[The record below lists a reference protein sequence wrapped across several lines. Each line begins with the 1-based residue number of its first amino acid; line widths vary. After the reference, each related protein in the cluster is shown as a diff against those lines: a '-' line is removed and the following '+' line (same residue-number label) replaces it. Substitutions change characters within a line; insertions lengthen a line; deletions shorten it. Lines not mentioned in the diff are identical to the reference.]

1 MSQTEDKK
9 VRYPKADRICTI
21 TLTHRCNL
29 NCVYCFQQHKDSEDM
44 TLETAKEVVLKEV
57 EIARTTERIKAIK
70 FELFGGE
77 PLLKFGMLKELC
89 EWAWVNITDVKYYF
103 HITTNGTLLTDEIR
117 TWLKSNSDKIR
128 LIMSVD
134 GTDDIQKANRGCNSS
149 KLPIDFVLEV
159 WPDQYLK
166 MTVSKETLPRF
177 AEELITF
184 YELGYRIEA
193 SVAQGVQWD
202 KEDGYIY
209 EQQLDKIAE
218 YYIEHPEVTPIG
230 FFRKIYSQLTTK
242 REDVFF
248 GKTCG
253 AGYGTVA
260 YDVDGKPYPCHLFLP
275 NVHGDTQIL
284 SKLDGIDFL
293 DTARFV
299 DEKCMKCPIMRLCKT
314 CCGFNYNQRGDV
326 ATRDYNNCLMS
337 LMEAKVVS
345 SYQINLLAP
354 RRESLND
361 EELLQL
367 HYAYK
372 CYNICLDNEHLFT
385 QE

>member
-1 MSQTEDKK
+1 MSK
-9 VRYPKADRICTI
+9 YPKADRICII

-29 NCVYCFQQHKDSEDM
+29 NCVYCFQKHKDSADM
-44 TLETAKEVVLKEV
+44 TLETAKEIVLKEM

-77 PLLKFGMLKELC
+77 PLLKFDMFKELC
-89 EWAWVNITDVKYYF
+89 EWTWHTVTDVNYYF
-103 HITTNGTLLTDEIR
+103 HITTNGTLLNDEIKA
-117 TWLKSNSDKIR
+117 WLKTNRDKVR

-134 GTDDIQKANRGCNSS
+134 GTDDVQNANRGCNSS
-149 KLPIDFVLEV
+149 KLPIDFVLDV

-166 MTVSKETLPRF
+166 MTMSKETLPKL
-177 AEELITF
+177 ASELIKF
-184 YELGYRIEA
+184 YEMGYRMEA
-193 SVAQGVQWD
+193 SVALGVKWD

-209 EQQLDKIAE
+209 EKQLDLLAE
-218 YYIEHPEVTPIG
+218 YYLNHPNVVPVV
-230 FFRKIYSQLTTK
+230 FFKKGYLQLTTK
-242 REDVFF
+242 RDDLFF

-253 AGYGTVA
+253 AGYGMTA

-275 NVHGDTQIL
+275 NVHGDTQVIE
-284 SKLDGIDFL
+284 KLNDIDFI
-293 DTARFV
+293 DPARFV
-299 DEKCMKCPIMRLCKT
+299 DDYCIKCPILRLCKT

-326 ATRDYNNCLMS
+326 ASRDRNNCLMAF
-337 LMEAKVVS
+337 MEAKVVS

-354 RRESLND
+354 KRENLND

-372 CYNICLDNEHLFT
+372 CYNICIENEHLFT
-385 QE
+385 KD